1 MGRVSSFAYVSH
13 RTKNDKKEDI
23 TSTLKPRNIKNDYIC
38 LGQILE
44 MIKANMTF
52 FGTSNPLYLF
62 NIATGKPVSQKTGV
76 FVKYIEIG
84 EEERNKFVLEWI
96 EDSTRFNKSI
106 KRQTIYLFA
115 TEARTKNI
123 KVGYGKII
131 SACLIRNLFGSI
143 FFFSL
148 KCK

>member
-1 MGRVSSFAYVSH
+1 
-13 RTKNDKKEDI
+13 
-23 TSTLKPRNIKNDYIC
+23 
-38 LGQILE
+38 

-96 EDSTRFNKSI
+96 EDSTRFNKI
-106 KRQTIYLFA
+106 
-115 TEARTKNI
+115 
-123 KVGYGKII
+123 
-131 SACLIRNLFGSI
+131 
-143 FFFSL
+143 
-148 KCK
+148 